1 MTWTVTL
8 VPPEAIR
15 EWWPTVGPMLEPA
28 VNLSKGRADMIS
40 VLQWLL
46 ERKYL
51 LWIAYDEDHVTKA
64 AFVTREARYPCRSML
79 AIDFAGGS
87 EHLGWAAEGTR
98 IFRSFARDV
107 GLDGVELAGRIGWQK
122 SLRPYG
128 WSATG
133 MLIETNAA
141 EYVA

>member
-28 VNLSKGRADMIS
+28 VALSKGRADMIS

-51 LWIAYDEDHVTKA
+51 LWVAYAADYAVKA
-64 AFVTREARYPCRSML
+64 AFVSREARYPCRSML

-87 EHLGWAAEGTR
+87 EHLGWAEEGTR

-107 GLDGVELAGRIGWQK
+107 GLDGVELVGRPGWQK
-122 SLRPYG
+122 SLKSHG
-128 WSATG
+128 WSTTG
-133 MLIETNAA
+133 VVVEVGAA
-141 EYVA
+141 EQVT